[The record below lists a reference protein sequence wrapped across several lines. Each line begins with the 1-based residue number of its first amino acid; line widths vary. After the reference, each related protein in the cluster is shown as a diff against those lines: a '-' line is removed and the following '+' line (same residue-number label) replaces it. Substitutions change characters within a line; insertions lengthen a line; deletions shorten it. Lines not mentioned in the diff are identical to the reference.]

1 VGLIVG
7 PLVFSETS
15 TRILD
20 LASDRKNQCSDPL
33 GTKYWSVTPYKLG
46 KGAVKYMTMPR
57 ADGPSVATIQSG
69 DQLRTA
75 MKTHLQTRD
84 AYFDFCVQPR
94 VDATEQPIE
103 DATRLWRSSPQKV
116 ATIHIPCQ
124 SFDSPEQM
132 EFCENISFSPWQA
145 LGDHRPLGSMNRTRK
160 QLTWHFL
167 TSGIERI
174 ASRISSRLPKPC
186 RVEHVPADP
195 ELLRFYTISDFGGR
209 EMPWKAPQIAVCSIG
224 FLHVLFMVGELLPW
238 NCPLIMSLVLR
249 KWPRQLD
256 LSLDD
261 RHFVSMVVHNAGIY
275 NGIVAA
281 GLFAAASGGAG
292 GLRTEIALLTG
303 GIVAGVF
310 GFATLTRETISQAFF
325 GTIALVIVV
334 WCGT

>member
-124 SFDSPEQM
+124 SFDSLEQM

-145 LGDHRPLGSMNRTRK
+145 LDDHRPLGSLNRTRK
-160 QLTWHFL
+160 QLTWPFL

-186 RVEHVPADP
+186 RVENVPADP

-209 EMPWKAPQIAVCSIG
+209 EM
-224 FLHVLFMVGELLPW
+224 W